1 MCSILCRH
9 MPMITRTCTGTWKVS
24 GGSPEDVQGFEGAV
38 ELCQLHQ
45 LHLLDLVVVTGN
57 IDTTLD
63 DGLDLHVHAHIHVH
77 AGRRGRERGKGRE
90 GGGERG
96 GRGER
101 GEGREGGG
109 EGRVGR
115 DRRQESRM
123 INATHTLQYMHTHNS
138 FTSCDEKAQEYF

>member
-1 MCSILCRH
+1 MSRGLKVPLSSASCISCIFLISLSLPGTSIPLW
-9 MPMITRTCTGTWKVS
+9 MMALICTYMHIYMYM
-24 GGSPEDVQGFEGAV
+24 QEG
-38 ELCQLHQ
+38 E
-45 LHLLDLVVVTGN
+45 
-57 IDTTLD
+57 
-63 DGLDLHVHAHIHVH
+63 
-77 AGRRGRERGKGRE
+77 
-90 GGGERG
+90 GERG

-101 GEGREGGG
+101 GEGREGGR